1 MIPRQNEDRLDDD
14 DFNSLNS
21 HEDFLFES
29 EDDLY
34 SDDHLL
40 TDEYDDDE
48 LERRRSAYADLKKN
62 DKIFNNTYNFGLDT
76 AEDEDEGAEE
86 FCEELAHGRERGFV
100 RLGVERRRGRRGR
113 RGRRVHGVAM
123 GAMRCGRRVLR

>member
-21 HEDFLFES
+21 HEDEDFLFES

-62 DKIFNNTYNFGLDT
+62 DKIFNNT
-76 AEDEDEGAEE
+76 
-86 FCEELAHGRERGFV
+86 
-100 RLGVERRRGRRGR
+100 
-113 RGRRVHGVAM
+113 
-123 GAMRCGRRVLR
+123 